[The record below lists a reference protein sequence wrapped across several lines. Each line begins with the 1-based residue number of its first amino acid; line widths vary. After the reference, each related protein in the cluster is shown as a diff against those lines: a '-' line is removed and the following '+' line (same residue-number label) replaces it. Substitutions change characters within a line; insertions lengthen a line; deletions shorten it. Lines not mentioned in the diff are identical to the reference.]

1 MTKYKPH
8 YEIESEETLSNRWSL
23 LRRFVVRYTRRDGR
37 VEQHIREVHHHGHG
51 AAVLPY
57 DATRGTVL
65 LVSQMRL
72 PAWLHGH
79 KDPMIETCAG
89 LLDED
94 DPLTC
99 VAREAEEELGY
110 RIANIRQMTSVF
122 MTPGAVTERLTLFL
136 ADYTPAS
143 QVSAGG
149 GLEHEGEDIEVL
161 ELPLAEAQKMAEDGR
176 IADAKTVM
184 LLLFLERELR
194 AAKTA

>member
-1 MTKYKPH
+1 MTKKPH
-8 YEIESEETLSNRWSL
+8 FEIVSEETLSQQWSL
-23 LRRFVVRYTRRDGR
+23 LRKYVCHYTRRDGR
-37 VEQHIREVHHHGHG
+37 VEKQIREVHHHGHG

-57 DATRGTVL
+57 DAARGTVL

-79 KDPMIETCAG
+79 KEPMIEACAG

-94 DPLTC
+94 DPATC

-110 RIANIRQMTSVF
+110 RILNIRKLCSVF

-136 ADYTPAS
+136 ADYTPEGRIGP
-143 QVSAGG
+143 GG

-161 ELPLAEAQKMAEDGR
+161 EMPLAEAQKMAEDGR

-184 LLLFLERELR
+184 LLLYQQLELQKER
-194 AAKTA
+194 